1 MCAYPLFLCKR
12 IKKRKIRGSE
22 REDPKEKNR
31 KKRNCEDERQERCPA
46 VREYR
51 KEIKGITAAKKGS
64 ARTVYGS
71 GVAGRKCDGRKTK
84 NGVRRCRLD
93 RFDGAYEWSVTQVD
107 VFVINGGK
115 KLYGT
120 VNISGAKNSA
130 VAIIPAVVLCDEP
143 CVIENLPKIRDVSV
157 ILEILK
163 TMGAKVT
170 RIGGDS
176 SRVRIDPRPI
186 KDYHVNCERL
196 VGDMRASYYLLGA
209 LLGKFGAA
217 VVPSSGG
224 CSFCDRPI
232 DLHIKAFRALGAQCK
247 LLSDRVEL
255 TSEKLEGRNI
265 DFDVV
270 SVGATMNAMLAA
282 VRVPGRTVIARAAK
296 EPHIV
301 DLANFLNSMGANVK
315 GAGTDVIK
323 IKGVEHLHGCTYS
336 IIPDQIEAG
345 TYMAAVA
352 ATGGDVT
359 ITGVIPEHLESI
371 TTKLRDTGTTVEEF
385 DEAVRVVREGPLYSC
400 NVKTMPHPG
409 FPTDMQPQFVA
420 LLCSAQGKSRVME
433 CVWETR
439 FSYVPQL
446 RKMGADIIENGNT
459 AHIDGKDKLH
469 GAKVRA
475 LDLRA
480 GAAMVIAGLAATGT
494 TQISDVRYIE
504 RGYEKIIE
512 KLTALGADIGRQI
525 VIETTNDDV
534 ELD

>member
-1 MCAYPLFLCKR
+1 MDKF
-12 IKKRKIRGSE
+12 
-22 REDPKEKNR
+22 
-31 KKRNCEDERQERCPA
+31 
-46 VREYR
+46 V
-51 KEIKGITAAKKGS
+51 IKGGH
-64 ARTVYGS
+64 
-71 GVAGRKCDGRKTK
+71 
-84 NGVRRCRLD
+84 
-93 RFDGAYEWSVTQVD
+93 
-107 VFVINGGK
+107 

-120 VNISGAKNSA
+120 VNISGAKNAA

-143 CVIENLPKIRDVSV
+143 CVIENLPKIRDVAV

-170 RIGGDS
+170 RIQGDA
-176 SRVRIDPRPI
+176 SRVRIDPRGI
-186 KDYHVNCERL
+186 KSSKVTCERL

-209 LLGKFGAA
+209 LLGKFGKA
-217 VVPSSGG
+217 VVPASGG

-232 DLHIKAFRALGAQCK
+232 DLHIKAFRALGAKCD
-247 LLSDRVEL
+247 LLPDRVEL
-255 TSEKLEGRNI
+255 SSEKLMGHNI

-282 VRVPGRTVIARAAK
+282 VKVPGRTVIARAAK

-301 DLANFLNSMGANVK
+301 DLANFLNCMGASVR

-323 IKGVEHLHGCTYS
+323 IKGVEKLHGCTYS

-345 TYMAAVA
+345 TYMTAVA
-352 ATGGDVT
+352 AAGGDVT

-400 NVKTMPHPG
+400 NIKTMPHPG

-420 LLCSAQGKSRVME
+420 LLSAAEGKSRVME

-446 RKMGADIIENGNT
+446 RKMGADIIENGST
-459 AHIDGKDKLH
+459 AHVDGTKGLH

-480 GAAMVIAGLAATGT
+480 GAAMIVAGLAATGT
-494 TQISDVRYIE
+494 TEISDIRYIE
-504 RGYEKIIE
+504 RGYEQVIE
-512 KLTALGADIGRQI
+512 KLTALGADIRR
-525 VIETTNDDV
+525 VTYVESNEDV
-534 ELD
+534 DI

>member
-1 MCAYPLFLCKR
+1 MDK
-12 IKKRKIRGSE
+12 
-22 REDPKEKNR
+22 
-31 KKRNCEDERQERCPA
+31 
-46 VREYR
+46 
-51 KEIKGITAAKKGS
+51 
-64 ARTVYGS
+64 
-71 GVAGRKCDGRKTK
+71 
-84 NGVRRCRLD
+84 
-93 RFDGAYEWSVTQVD
+93 
-107 VFVINGGK
+107 FVINGGH

-120 VNISGAKNSA
+120 VNISGAKNAA

-143 CVIENLPKIRDVSV
+143 CVVENLPKIRDVSV

-176 SRVRIDPRPI
+176 SRVRIDPRGI
-186 KDYHVNCERL
+186 KSSKVTCERL

-209 LLGKFGAA
+209 LLGKFGSAS
-217 VVPSSGG
+217 VPASGG

-232 DLHIKAFRALGAQCK
+232 DLHIKAFRLLGAKCD
-247 LLSDRVEL
+247 LLPDKVVL
-255 TSEKLEGRNI
+255 TSEKLAGHNI

-282 VRVPGRTVIARAAK
+282 VRAPGRTVIARAAK

-323 IKGVEHLHGCTYS
+323 IKGVERLHGCTYS

-345 TYMAAVA
+345 TYMAAA
-352 ATGGDVT
+352 AAAGGDVM

-371 TTKLRDTGTTVEEF
+371 TTKLRDTGTFVEEF
-385 DEAVRVVREGPLYSC
+385 DEAVRVVRDGPLYSC

-420 LLCSAQGKSRVME
+420 LLCSAQGKSRVVE
-433 CVWETR
+433 SVWETR

-446 RKMGADIIENGNT
+446 RKMGADIIENGNI
-459 AHIDGKDKLH
+459 AHVDGVDHLH
-469 GAKVRA
+469 GARVRA

-480 GAAMVIAGLAATGT
+480 GAAMIVAGLAATGVT
-494 TQISDVRYIE
+494 EISDIRYIE
-504 RGYEKIIE
+504 RGYEQVIE
-512 KLTALGADIGRQI
+512 KLTAIGADIRRVTYVESQ
-525 VIETTNDDV
+525 EDV
-534 ELD
+534 DL